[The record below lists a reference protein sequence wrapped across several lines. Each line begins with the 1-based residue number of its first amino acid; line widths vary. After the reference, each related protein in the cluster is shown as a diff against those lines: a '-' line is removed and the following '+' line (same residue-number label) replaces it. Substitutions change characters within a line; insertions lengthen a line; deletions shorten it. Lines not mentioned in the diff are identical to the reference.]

1 MKLILTL
8 TALFVSASLAFAAD
22 EPKKPEPGKGGKG
35 DGKRPDP
42 AEMFK
47 KLDTNGDGFLSQDEF
62 NASPMAKENAERSKK
77 MWEFKDANKD
87 GKLSP
92 EEFAKRPEG
101 KGKGNK

>member
-8 TALFVSASLAFAAD
+8 SALFVSASLALAAD
-22 EPKKPEPGKGGKG
+22 EAKPKKPGEGGKG

-47 KLDTNGDGFLSQDEF
+47 KLDTNADGSVSKDEF
-62 NASPMAKENAERSKK
+62 MAGPQAKENAERAGK
-77 MWEFKDANKD
+77 MFEFKDADKD
-87 GKLSP
+87 GKLTK

-101 KGKGNK
+101 KGKK

>member
-35 DGKRPDP
+35 EGKRPDP

-47 KLDTNGDGFLSQDEF
+47 KLDTNGDGFVSKDEF
-62 NASPMAKENAERSKK
+62 MAGPQAKENAERAGK
-77 MWEFKDANKD
+77 MFEMKDADKD
-87 GKLSP
+87 GKLNP

-101 KGKGNK
+101 KGKGSK